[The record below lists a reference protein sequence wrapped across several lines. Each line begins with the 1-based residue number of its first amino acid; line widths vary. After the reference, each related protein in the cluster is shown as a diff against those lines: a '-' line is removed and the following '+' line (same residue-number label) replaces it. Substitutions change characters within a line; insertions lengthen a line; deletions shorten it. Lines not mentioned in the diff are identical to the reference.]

1 MRRSHVT
8 YVGRNQEATVFRCQ
22 SCGATEQGPPRD
34 RAQAQAQRDQA
45 AQSRGGSRRDR
56 RPLDQGAPDN
66 PVIDGETARLLR
78 ERFGPG

>member
-8 YVGRNQEATVFRCQ
+8 YMGRNQEATVFRCQ

-34 RAQAQAQRDQA
+34 RGEAQAQRQRSTQA
-45 AQSRGGSRRDR
+45 RGGRQRER
-56 RPLDQGAPDN
+56 RPLDGGAPDN

-78 ERFGPG
+78 ERFGSD